1 MKKYIYPLAVTAA
14 MLTAASCDDNEIIE
28 TPIPDSQKEMISFS
42 LSDGASQTRAGL
54 HTTATTRVVMRIMSE
69 DNASPSN
76 KKYVR
81 TVATASVQQT
91 GTDNS
96 TFSTISFE
104 DLYKCYWDDA
114 HGRNS
119 HLSVYAVAVPG
130 KNDDSKVE
138 ESSLTAG
145 NGSSSANWGDKSN
158 NTINWKVTSGETP
171 QTVTTKDEEDLVYSR
186 NIRENGTDGRYIW
199 DYNKTPQ
206 GYPENT
212 GQTTHSNGRLQFT
225 QAASTDAGHF
235 DKGHLVFTHALSR
248 INLTLVSG
256 TGFNDAD
263 DNETSHDFELSSDGI
278 IFKDMYVK
286 ADLDLTNG
294 TWVTKTTGNVVAKP
308 TISSTTYESNI
319 KAAYNCMIQVIPDY
333 EFGMAS
339 TTNVI
344 SFTIDD
350 NTYYVDQKMIYDALK
365 DATGVTITNEKIKM
379 EQQKCYNIT
388 IKINKTAIDNVTAT
402 LEDWTY
408 VNAADKNLYN
418 SYINLSIY
426 SATGGG
432 CDNIDL
438 YRLADGDGNIYTD
451 QTSPTADSKK
461 FYNWKGNY
469 TDKATINK
477 RDGAT
482 TGDGKYTTNWFFE
495 DNKTFYHFRTVKQGT
510 VIDTESS
517 KDKFTINSGPQ
528 DEAHDY
534 HWGAPMKSGATFKY
548 NVSGT
553 DQTEGYGDN
562 IYKAIGS
569 TKDEIKITELHM
581 MSNINIVLETTATS
595 EGNHVN
601 LSGAKVYLTKFV
613 TQGTVD
619 MGTGLVTPDN
629 NPTSTSDVII
639 TSPSGSEYW
648 ETTNVKTK
656 PFTYSVVP
664 QSLTRGPSDEDF
676 IGVTIVT
683 GDNNQYYIVKDLS
696 KIFASSTTQGGNN
709 VNDPNQPI
717 ASESS
722 DEATK
727 QNAYITRWY
736 PNHSYTYTFK
746 ITKKGIESIT
756 ATLQEWTIVNAAN
769 KDIDLES

>member
-1 MKKYIYPLAVTAA
+1 MKKYIFTTALATS
-14 MLTAASCDDNEIIE
+14 LLITSCADNEVVDNV
-28 TPIPDSQKEMISFS
+28 IPDSQKEMISFS

-54 HTTATTRVVMRIMSE
+54 HATAPTKVVMRIMSE

-81 TVATASVQQT
+81 TVATASAEVT
-91 GTDNS
+91 GSDNS
-96 TFSTISFE
+96 TFSHVSFA

-119 HLSVYAVAVPG
+119 RLSVYAVAVPG
-130 KNDDSKVE
+130 KNDDSKVDE
-138 ESSLTAG
+138 NSLTAG
-145 NGSSSANWGDKSN
+145 NGSTSAVWGAEAT
-158 NTINWKVTSGETP
+158 NTINWVVSTYQTDETN
-171 QTVTTKDEEDLVYSR
+171 KEEDLVYSR
-186 NIRENGTDGRYIW
+186 NIREDGTDGRYVW
-199 DYNKTPQ
+199 DYNASTP

-212 GQTTHSNGRLQFT
+212 GNTSHANGRLQFT
-225 QAASTDAGHF
+225 QAEGAAASDAGHF
-235 DKGHLVFTHALSR
+235 DKGHMVFTHALSR

-256 TGFNDAD
+256 TGFNDTD
-263 DNETSHDFELSSDGI
+263 DNELSHDFVLSSDGI
-278 IFKDMYVK
+278 IFKDMNVK

-294 TWVTKTTGNVVAKP
+294 TWGTKTTGNVVAKP

-333 EFGMAS
+333 EFGKSS
-339 TTNVI
+339 TNNVI

-365 DATGVTITNEKIKM
+365 GATGVTITNDKIKM

-408 VNAADKNLYN
+408 VNASDKDLYN

-426 SATGGG
+426 SATGG

-438 YRLADGDGNIYTD
+438 YRLEDGDGNIYTD
-451 QTSPTADSKK
+451 LTSPTASSME
-461 FYNWKGNY
+461 FYTWKGDY
-469 TDKATINK
+469 TDKADITK
-477 RDGAT
+477 PDGAN
-482 TGDGKYTTNWFFE
+482 TGDGKYTTNWFFK

-517 KDKFTINSGPQ
+517 KDKFTINSGAQ
-528 DEAHDY
+528 DDDHDF

-548 NVSGT
+548 NVSGN
-553 DQTEGYGDN
+553 DQTEGYGEN

-581 MSNINIVLETTATS
+581 MSNINIILETTTS
-595 EGNHVN
+595 SNKVD
-601 LSGAKVYLTKFV
+601 LTGAKVHLTKFV
-613 TQGTVD
+613 TRGTVD

-639 TSPSGSEYW
+639 TSPSVSDYW
-648 ETTNVKTK
+648 ETPNVKTK

-664 QSLTRGPSDEDF
+664 QSLTRGSSDEDF

-683 GDNNQYYIVKDLS
+683 SDNNQYYIVKDLS

-709 VNDPNQPI
+709 VTDPNQPI

-727 QNAYITRWY
+727 QSAYITRWY

>member
-1 MKKYIYPLAVTAA
+1 MKKYIFTTVLATS
-14 MLTAASCDDNEIIE
+14 LLITSCADNEVVDNV
-28 TPIPDSQKEMISFS
+28 IPDSQKEMISFS

-54 HTTATTRVVMRIMSE
+54 HTTATTKVVMRIMSE

-81 TVATASVQQT
+81 TVATASAEVT
-91 GTDNS
+91 GSDNS
-96 TFSTISFE
+96 TFSHVSFT

-119 HLSVYAVAVPG
+119 RLSVYAVAVPG
-130 KNDDSKVE
+130 KNDDSKVDE
-138 ESSLTAG
+138 NSLVAG
-145 NGSSSANWGDKSN
+145 NGSKSAVWGDKATN
-158 NTINWKVTSGETP
+158 AINWEVSSGTTH
-171 QTVTTKDEEDLVYSR
+171 QTAATNEAEDLVYSR
-186 NIRENGTDGRYIW
+186 NIREDGTDGRYVW
-199 DYNKTPQ
+199 DYNASTP
-206 GYPENT
+206 GYPEIT
-212 GQTTHSNGRLQFT
+212 GKTSHANGRLQFT
-225 QAASTDAGHF
+225 QAEGAAASDAGHF
-235 DKGHLVFTHALSR
+235 DKGHMVFTHALSR
-248 INLTLVSG
+248 IKLTLVSG
-256 TGFNDAD
+256 TGFNDTD
-263 DNETSHDFELSSDGI
+263 DNEISHDFVLSSAGI
-278 IFKDMYVK
+278 IFKDMNVK

-294 TWVTKTTGNVVAKP
+294 TWGTKTTGNVVANP
-308 TISSTTYESNI
+308 TISSTTYESKT

-333 EFGMAS
+333 EFEKTS
-339 TTNVI
+339 TNDVI
-344 SFTIDD
+344 SFTIDG

-365 DATGVTITNEKIKM
+365 DATGVTITNDKIKM

-418 SYINLSIY
+418 SYISLSIY

-438 YRLADGDGNIYTD
+438 YRLADGDGKIYTD
-451 QTSPTADSKK
+451 LTNPTASSME
-461 FYNWKGNY
+461 FYKWEGDYK
-469 TDKATINK
+469 DKADIT
-477 RDGAT
+477 AT

-510 VIDTESS
+510 VIDIESP
-517 KDKFTINSGPQ
+517 KDKFTINSGEQ
-528 DEAHDY
+528 DDDHDF
-534 HWGAPMKSGATFKY
+534 HWGAPMQSDATFKY
-548 NVSGT
+548 NVSGS
-553 DQTEGYGDN
+553 DQTEGYGEN

-581 MSNINIVLETTATS
+581 MSNINIILETTTS
-595 EGNHVN
+595 SNKVDLN
-601 LSGAKVYLTKFV
+601 GAKVYLTKFV

-629 NPTSTSDVII
+629 NYISTLDV
-639 TSPSGSEYW
+639 TSPSVSGYW
-648 ETTNVKTK
+648 ETPDVKTK

-664 QSLTRGPSDEDF
+664 QPLTRGSSDEDF

-683 GDNNQYYIVKDLS
+683 SDNNQYYIVKDLS

-709 VNDPNQPI
+709 VTDPNQPI

-722 DEATK
+722 DETTK
-727 QNAYITRWY
+727 QKAYITRWY

>member
-1 MKKYIYPLAVTAA
+1 MKKYIFTTALATS
-14 MLTAASCDDNEIIE
+14 LLITSCADNEVVE
-28 TPIPDSQKEMISFS
+28 NVIPDSQKEMISFS

-54 HTTATTRVVMRIMSE
+54 HATEPTKVVMRIMSE

-96 TFSTISFE
+96 TFSTISFA

-130 KNDDSKVE
+130 KDNDSKVDE
-138 ESSLTAG
+138 NSLTAG
-145 NGSSSANWGDKSN
+145 NGSTSAVWGGEAT
-158 NTINWKVTSGETP
+158 NTINWVVSTYQTDETN
-171 QTVTTKDEEDLVYSR
+171 KEEDLVYSR
-186 NIRENGTDGRYIW
+186 NIREGGTDGRYVW
-199 DYNKTPQ
+199 DYNASTP

-212 GQTTHSNGRLQFT
+212 GNTSHANGRLQFT
-225 QAASTDAGHF
+225 QAEEAAASDAGHF
-235 DKGHLVFTHALSR
+235 DKGHMVFTHALSR

-256 TGFNDAD
+256 TGFNDKD
-263 DNETSHDFELSSDGI
+263 DNETSHDFVLSSDGI
-278 IFKDMYVK
+278 IFKDMNVK

-294 TWVTKTTGNVVAKP
+294 TWGTKTIGNVVAKP
-308 TISSTTYESNI
+308 TISSTTYESNT

-333 EFGMAS
+333 EFGKAS

-365 DATGVTITNEKIKM
+365 DATGVTIDKIKM

-408 VNAADKNLYN
+408 VNAPGKDLYN
-418 SYINLSIY
+418 SYINLTIY

-438 YRLADGDGNIYTD
+438 YRLKDGDGNIYTD

-510 VIDTESS
+510 VIDIESP
-517 KDKFTINSGPQ
+517 KDKFTINSGAQ
-528 DEAHDY
+528 DDDHDF

-548 NVSGT
+548 NFRGT
-553 DQTEGYGDN
+553 DQTEGYGEN

-619 MGTGLVTPDN
+619 MGTGLVTPDD
-629 NPTSTSDVII
+629 NPISTSDVII
-639 TSPSGSEYW
+639 TSPSVSGYW
-648 ETTNVKTK
+648 ETTDVKTK

-664 QSLTRGPSDEDF
+664 QPLTRGSSDEDF

-683 GDNNQYYIVKDLS
+683 SDNNQYYIVKDLS
-696 KIFASSTTQGGNN
+696 KIFASSTTQGDHS
-709 VNDPNQPI
+709 VDDPNQPT

>member
-14 MLTAASCDDNEIIE
+14 MLAAVACDDNEILE

-54 HTTATTRVVMRIMSE
+54 HATATTKVVMRIMSE

-81 TVATASVQQT
+81 TVATASAQVT
-91 GTDNS
+91 GSDNS
-96 TFSTISFE
+96 TFSHVSFE
-104 DLYKCYWDDA
+104 ELYKCYWDDA

-119 HLSVYAVAVPG
+119 RLSVYAIAVPG
-130 KNDDSKVE
+130 KDNNSKVNE
-138 ESSLTAG
+138 TSLTAG
-145 NGSSSANWGDKSN
+145 NGSKSAIWGDQSN

-171 QTVTTKDEEDLVYSR
+171 QTVETKDAEDLVYSR
-186 NIRENGTDGRYIW
+186 NIRENGTDGRYVW

-212 GQTTHSNGRLQFT
+212 GQTTHSSGRLQFT

-263 DNETSHDFELSSDGI
+263 DNKASHDFVLSNAGI
-278 IFKDMYVK
+278 IFNEMNVQ
-286 ADLDLTNG
+286 ADLDLTEG
-294 TWVTKTTGNVVAKP
+294 SWGTKTTGKVVAIP

-402 LEDWTY
+402 LENWTY

-418 SYINLSIY
+418 SYINLSIN

-438 YRLADGDGNIYTD
+438 YRLEDGDGNIYTD
-451 QTSPTADSKK
+451 LTANSKE
-461 FYNWKGNY
+461 FYNWKGDY
-469 TDKATINK
+469 TDKAVITK
-477 RDGAT
+477 PDDAT
-482 TGDGKYTTNWFFE
+482 TGDGKYTTKWFFE
-495 DNKTFYHFRTVKQGT
+495 DNKTFYHFRTVKRNQ
-510 VIDTESS
+510 
-517 KDKFTINSGPQ
+517 TINTTQEKDNFAIISGPQ
-528 DEAHDY
+528 DDAYDF

-553 DQTEGYGDN
+553 DQTEGYGEN

-601 LSGAKVYLTKFV
+601 LSGANVYLTKFV

-619 MGTGLVTPDN
+619 MGTGLVTPYN
-629 NPTSTSDVII
+629 NSISTSDVII
-639 TSPSGSEYW
+639 TPPSVSDYW

-664 QSLTRGPSDEDF
+664 QPLTRGSSDGDF
-676 IGVTIVT
+676 IGVTIIT
-683 GDNNQYYIVKDLS
+683 SDNNQYYIVKDLS
-696 KIFASSTTQGGNN
+696 KIFASSTTQGGHS
-709 VNDPNQPI
+709 VTDPNQPT

-722 DEATK
+722 DETTK